1 MPAMIPASDSLRIA
15 DSSLAVTTGL
25 EVVSFE
31 FRSALV
37 ATMVELVLMAM
48 LLCSASVQEMTGAE
62 RAKPEEDESESDC
75 SWGKREARKVHGSC
89 RKHCEVRTIMGELNL
104 GPDLAQP

>member
-25 EVVSFE
+25 EVVSLE
-31 FRSALV
+31 FRSAV

-48 LLCSASVQEMTGAE
+48 LPCSASVQEMTGAE
-62 RAKPEEDESESDC
+62 RANPEEDESESDC
-75 SWGKREARKVHGSC
+75 SWGKREAR
-89 RKHCEVRTIMGELNL
+89 RVRGKL
-104 GPDLAQP
+104 

>member
-1 MPAMIPASDSLRIA
+1 MCKCMKAVTSFLAEYFCSMPAMIPASDSLRIA

-31 FRSALV
+31 FMSAV
-37 ATMVELVLMAM
+37 ATMVELVLMAR

-75 SWGKREARKVHGSC
+75 SWRKREARRVRGSC
-89 RKHCEVRTIMGELNL
+89 
-104 GPDLAQP
+104 

>member
-1 MPAMIPASDSLRIA
+1 MCKCMKAVTSFLAEYFCSMPAMIPASDSLRIA

-25 EVVSFE
+25 EVVSLE

-48 LLCSASVQEMTGAE
+48 LL
-62 RAKPEEDESESDC
+62 
-75 SWGKREARKVHGSC
+75 
-89 RKHCEVRTIMGELNL
+89 
-104 GPDLAQP
+104 